1 MAQELN
7 TYKKINLKAVL
18 GIVMSIFWFF
28 LCKDL
33 YPGIH
38 LIVYIIMMGLDLVLF
53 LICILFLHDEVYET
67 ECPYCNKTI
76 QIDKDAS
83 ALDCPICKERIIIED
98 YTPKKINQN

>member
-1 MAQELN
+1 MKQKPQI
-7 TYKKINLKAVL
+7 YKKINLKAVL
-18 GIVMSIFWFF
+18 GIIMSVFWFF

-38 LIVYIIMMGLDLVLF
+38 LIVYIIMMGLDLALF
-53 LICILFLHDEVYET
+53 LICILFLHDEVYEA

-83 ALDCPICKERIIIED
+83 ALDCPICNERIIIEENM
-98 YTPKKINQN
+98 PKKSK